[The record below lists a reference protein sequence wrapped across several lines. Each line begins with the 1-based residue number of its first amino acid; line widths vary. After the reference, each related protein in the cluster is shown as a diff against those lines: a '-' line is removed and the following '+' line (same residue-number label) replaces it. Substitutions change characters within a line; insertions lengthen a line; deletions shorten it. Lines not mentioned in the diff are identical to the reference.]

1 MPAAPTTWWSW
12 RRCDPCGRHPQAEGG
27 GIEEVFTPGANTGDI
42 ASWLRDRLSA
52 KANGTARSRVD
63 LYEHMGK
70 DLFRAHGMQ
79 TPRGVVAF
87 SGEDAAAATRELGG
101 RSVVKIQ
108 VQVGGRGKGGGVE
121 LCDSPERRRGRRP
134 DDRHRVQGIRRH
146 ARPRRGALPI
156 AREFYTSLLL
166 DRSRGDYLAMMT
178 AEGGVDIEELARTR
192 PEALRRIHIDPLL
205 GLRAY
210 HVREL
215 VGTLPVEAWEGAAEA
230 FRKMYELVVDRDAT
244 LVEINPLV
252 LLEDDRVVALD
263 AKVTIDDNALWRH
276 ADIAELAEQFPI
288 DEVEARA
295 KEQGLQYV
303 KLDGDVGIIGNGAGL
318 VMSTLDVVAQAGAR
332 AANFLD
338 VGGGASADQMATS
351 LEVVLSDPAVKVVL
365 VNIFGG
371 ITRCDLVAQG
381 ILEALERVE
390 ARVPI
395 VVRLDGTNAEDGR
408 RILSEAAH
416 PRIVPVANMLQA
428 AEEAADLAGDAP

>member
-1 MPAAPTTWWSW
+1 
-12 RRCDPCGRHPQAEGG
+12 
-27 GIEEVFTPGANTGDI
+27 
-42 ASWLRDRLSA
+42 
-52 KANGTARSRVD
+52 VD

-70 DLFRAHGMQ
+70 DLFRAHGML
-79 TPRGVVAF
+79 TPRGIVAF
-87 SGEDAAAATRELGG
+87 SSDDAEAATRELGG

-108 VQVGGRGKGGGVE
+108 VRVGGRGKGGGVE
-121 LCDSPERRRGRRP
+121 LCDSPEAAAAAA
-134 DDRHRVQGIRRH
+134 DRMLGTDFKGFPVTRVLVEEL
-146 ARPRRGALPI
+146 LPI
-156 AREFYTSLLL
+156 AREFYTSFLL

-192 PEALRRIHIDPLL
+192 PDAIRRIHIDPLL

-210 HVREL
+210 HVRDL
-215 VGTLPVEAWEGAAEA
+215 VGTLPVEAWEGAGEA
-230 FRKMYELVVDRDAT
+230 IRKMFELLVERDAT

-252 LLEDDRVVALD
+252 LLDDDRVAALD

-276 ADIAELAEQFPI
+276 PDLAELAAQFPI
-288 DEVEARA
+288 DDVEARA
-295 KEQGLQYV
+295 KEKGLQYV
-303 KLDGDVGIIGNGAGL
+303 KLEGDVGIIGNGAGL
-318 VMSTLDVVAQAGAR
+318 VMATLDVVAQAGAR

-381 ILEALERVE
+381 VLEALERIE

-408 RILSEAAH
+408 RILSDAAH
-416 PRIVPVANMLQA
+416 PRIVPAANMLEA
-428 AEEAADLAGDAP
+428 AEEAADLAGAVR

>member
-1 MPAAPTTWWSW
+1 M
-12 RRCDPCGRHPQAEGG
+12 
-27 GIEEVFTPGANTGDI
+27 
-42 ASWLRDRLSA
+42 
-52 KANGTARSRVD
+52 D

-121 LCDSPERRRGRRP
+121 LCDSPEAAAAAA
-134 DDRHRVQGIRRH
+134 DRMIGTAFKGFAVTRVLVEEL
-146 ARPRRGALPI
+146 LPI

-276 ADIAELAEQFPI
+276 EDIAELADQFPI
-288 DEVEARA
+288 DDVEARA

-381 ILEALERVE
+381 ILEALERVD

-428 AEEAADLAGDAP
+428 AEEAADLAGAEP

>member
-1 MPAAPTTWWSW
+1 M
-12 RRCDPCGRHPQAEGG
+12 
-27 GIEEVFTPGANTGDI
+27 
-42 ASWLRDRLSA
+42 
-52 KANGTARSRVD
+52 D

-70 DLFRAHGMQ
+70 DLFRAQGMQ

-121 LCDSPERRRGRRP
+121 LCETPEAAAAAADQMIGTAFKGFAVT
-134 DDRHRVQGIRRH
+134 RVLVEEL
-146 ARPRRGALPI
+146 LPI

-178 AEGGVDIEELARTR
+178 AEGGVDIEELARTS

-205 GLRAY
+205 GLRSY

-215 VGTLPVEAWEGAAEA
+215 VGTLPVEAWEGAGEA
-230 FRKMYELVVDRDAT
+230 FRKMYELVVERDAT

-263 AKVTIDDNALWRH
+263 AKVTIDDNALWRQ
-276 ADIAELAEQFPI
+276 ADIAELADQFPI

-303 KLDGDVGIIGNGAGL
+303 KLDGTVGIIGNGAGL

-351 LEVVLSDPAVKVVL
+351 LEVVLSDPAVRVVL

-381 ILEALERVE
+381 ILEALERVD

-408 RILSEAAH
+408 RILSDAAH

-428 AEEAADLAGDAP
+428 AEEAADLAGAEP

>member
-1 MPAAPTTWWSW
+1 
-12 RRCDPCGRHPQAEGG
+12 
-27 GIEEVFTPGANTGDI
+27 
-42 ASWLRDRLSA
+42 
-52 KANGTARSRVD
+52 VD

-70 DLFRAHGMQ
+70 DLFRAHGIP
-79 TPRGVVAF
+79 TPRGHVAY
-87 SGEDAAAATRELGG
+87 SGEDAATATEELGG

-121 LCDSPERRRGRRP
+121 LCETPEAAAAAAGRMIGTAFKGFAVT
-134 DDRHRVQGIRRH
+134 RVLVEEL
-146 ARPRRGALPI
+146 LPI
-156 AREFYTSLLL
+156 ASEFYTSLLL
-166 DRSRGDYLAMMT
+166 DRSRGDDLALMT

-215 VGTLPVEAWEGAAEA
+215 VGTLPVEAWEGAGDVV
-230 FRKMYELVVDRDAT
+230 RKMYELAVERDAT

-276 ADIAELAEQFPI
+276 PDIAELADQFPI
-288 DEVEARA
+288 DEVQARA
-295 KEQGLQYV
+295 NENGLQYV
-303 KLDGDVGIIGNGAGL
+303 KLEGDVGIIGNGAGL

-381 ILEALERVE
+381 ILEALERIE

-408 RILSEAAH
+408 RILGEAAH
-416 PRIVPVANMLQA
+416 PRIVPAANMLEA
-428 AEEAADLAGDAP
+428 AEEAADLAEGTA

>member
-1 MPAAPTTWWSW
+1 
-12 RRCDPCGRHPQAEGG
+12 
-27 GIEEVFTPGANTGDI
+27 
-42 ASWLRDRLSA
+42 
-52 KANGTARSRVD
+52 VD

-79 TPRGVVAF
+79 TPRGIVAF

-121 LCDSPERRRGRRP
+121 LCDSP
-134 DDRHRVQGIRRH
+134 DAAAAAADRMIGTAFKGLAVTRVLVEE
-146 ARPRRGALPI
+146 PLPI

-178 AEGGVDIEELARTR
+178 ADGGVDIEELARTR

-205 GLRAY
+205 GLRGY

-215 VGTLPVEAWEGAAEA
+215 VGTLPAEAWEGAGDT
-230 FRKMYELVVDRDAT
+230 FRRMYELVVDRDAT

-252 LLEDDRVVALD
+252 LLEDERIVALD

-276 ADIAELAEQFPI
+276 ADIAELADQFPI

-303 KLDGDVGIIGNGAGL
+303 KLDGTVGIIGNGAGL

-351 LEVVLSDPAVKVVL
+351 LEVVLSDPAVRVVL

-381 ILEALERVE
+381 ILEALDRID

-408 RILSEAAH
+408 RILSDAAH

-428 AEEAADLAGDAP
+428 AEEAADLAGAEA

>member
-1 MPAAPTTWWSW
+1 
-12 RRCDPCGRHPQAEGG
+12 
-27 GIEEVFTPGANTGDI
+27 
-42 ASWLRDRLSA
+42 
-52 KANGTARSRVD
+52 VD
-63 LYEHMGK
+63 LFEHMGK
-70 DLFRAHGMQ
+70 DLFRAQGMQ

-87 SGEDAAAATRELGG
+87 SGEDAAAAARELGG

-108 VQVGGRGKGGGVE
+108 VQVGGRGKGGGIE
-121 LCDSPERRRGRRP
+121 LCESPEAAAEAA
-134 DDRHRVQGIRRH
+134 DRMIGTAFKGFAVTRVLVEEL
-146 ARPRRGALPI
+146 LPI

-205 GLRAY
+205 GLRSY

-215 VGTLPVEAWEGAAEA
+215 VGTLPVEAWEGAGEA
-230 FRKMYELVVDRDAT
+230 FRKMYELVVERDAT

-252 LLEDDRVVALD
+252 LLEDDRVLALD
-263 AKVTIDDNALWRH
+263 AKVTIDDNALWRQP
-276 ADIAELAEQFPI
+276 DIAELADQFPI

-303 KLDGDVGIIGNGAGL
+303 KLDGTVGIIGNGAGL

-338 VGGGASADQMATS
+338 VGGGASADQMSTS
-351 LEVVLSDPAVKVVL
+351 LEVVLSDPAVRVVL

-381 ILEALERVE
+381 ILEALERID

-408 RILSEAAH
+408 RILSDAAH

-428 AEEAADLAGDAP
+428 AEEAADLAGAEP